1 MQHVEQVLWT
11 ITFQTLHYIYRYTKN
26 NYKVIH
32 MQCVPRKVSKV
43 LKQTLDRITLGK
55 NKNTLGAT
63 EFKIMAQ

>member
-1 MQHVEQVLWT
+1 
-11 ITFQTLHYIYRYTKN
+11 
-26 NYKVIH
+26 